1 MGRYAKKKKDEAPA
15 PDTDSDGG
23 GLSHSAA
30 VKGKSDRMKKAE
42 TQKRKA
48 AVVDF
53 IRPSKVPAKR
63 VRTANIKDML
73 KTQLQK
79 SKQVRI

>member
-23 GLSHSAA
+23 GMSHSAA

-53 IRPSKVPAKR
+53 IRPSKVPAIY
-63 VRTANIKDML
+63 NIKDML